1 MAARN
6 ALANMKWDF
15 DVPNINNLLQPVQRG
30 YDQGLQDQQRN
41 VENQRA
47 DEQLN
52 MQRDRLGME
61 KTRMDRQGESERLT
75 RLGKAAA
82 AVHQMPEGPEKAARA
97 KALLDGHSDLAPQ
110 FSRYGINGANPVA
123 AVGLLAQSWGE
134 YDPLAVE
141 AKRAQIDASKA
152 SAAAAR
158 ANAGNIG
165 LTDPIREFQFAK
177 RNGFTGSFD
186 DWKKQG
192 QNNNASQ
199 NITWGRDA
207 AGNWV
212 PMQATRSGELVASR
226 MPANVQPVPV
236 PELAEAKAAATER
249 GQGLGKAQVD
259 LPAVE
264 ANADLIYKTLDQVK
278 QAVDDAPRM
287 VGALTSR
294 LPNVTADANKAQSM
308 IDQTSGKVFLQAY
321 AALRGGGA
329 ITEAEGAKAEASLSR
344 LRTTAVGTR
353 AYNEAIDDVRK
364 EIAALVEVARKKAQA
379 GGRPAAAAAAGGAT
393 QSRPRAV
400 NPSTGQAV
408 EFDGSQWVPVR

>member
-1 MAARN
+1 MVRN
-6 ALANMKWDF
+6 ALAQRWEF
-15 DVPNINNLLQPVQRG
+15 EVPSINNLLQPI
-30 YDQGLQDQQRN
+30 QGGIDRYNRQAQQA
-41 VENQRA
+41 VENERA
-47 DEQLN
+47 DEQLG
-52 MQRDRLGME
+52 MQREKLGM
-61 KTRMDRQGESERLT
+61 
-75 RLGKAAA
+75 
-82 AVHQMPEGPEKAARA
+82 ARA
-97 KALLDGHSDLAPQ
+97 SADRAAEAAEAQRIGNIARVIDGETDQTRRAAMIQNLYKGSPSMMATLQ
-110 FSRYGINGANPVA
+110 RYGIDPNDVANVPKF
-123 AVGLLAQSWGE
+123 LMAQAGN
-134 YDPLAVE
+134 YNPLE
-141 AKRAQIDASKA
+141 EEKTKAQIEASKA

-177 RNGFTGSFD
+177 RNGFTGTFD

-226 MPANVQPVPV
+226 MPPNVQPVPV
-236 PELAEAKAAATER
+236 PEMAEAKAAATER

-264 ANADLIYKTLDQVK
+264 MNADLINKTLDQVQ
-278 QAVDDAPRM
+278 QAIDDAPRM

-294 LPNVTADANKAQSM
+294 LPNVTAEANRAQSI

-321 AALRGGGA
+321 AGLRGAGA

-353 AYNEAIDDVRK
+353 AYKEAINDVRR
-364 EIAALVEVARKKAQA
+364 EIAALVEVARKKARA
-379 GGRPAAAAAAGGAT
+379 GRQSSASSAPAAGAP

-408 EFDGSQWVPVR
+408 EFDGSQWVPVQ

>member
-1 MAARN
+1 MARN
-6 ALANMKWDF
+6 ALVNQRWDF
-15 DVPNINNLLQPVQRG
+15 EVPNINNLLQPI
-30 YDQGLQDQQRN
+30 QGGIDRYNRQAQQGE
-41 VENQRA
+41 ENRRA
-47 DEQLN
+47 DEQLG
-52 MQRDRLGME
+52 MQREKLGMAKQSAARAAEAAEAQRIGNIARVIDGEADPTRRAAMIQNLYKGSPSMVETLSKYGIDPNDVANVPKFLMAQAGNYNPLEEE
-61 KTRMDRQGESERLT
+61 KTR
-75 RLGKAAA
+75 
-82 AVHQMPEGPEKAARA
+82 
-97 KALLDGHSDLAPQ
+97 
-110 FSRYGINGANPVA
+110 
-123 AVGLLAQSWGE
+123 
-134 YDPLAVE
+134 
-141 AKRAQIDASKA
+141 AQIEASKA

-177 RNGFTGSFD
+177 RNGFTGTFD

-264 ANADLIYKTLDQVK
+264 ANADLINKTLDQVE

-294 LPNVTADANKAQSM
+294 LPNVTAEANRAQAM

-321 AALRGGGA
+321 AGLRGGGA

-344 LRTTAVGTR
+344 LRTTAVGTL
-353 AYNEAIDDVRK
+353 AYKEAIADVRR
-364 EIAALVEVARKKAQA
+364 EIAALVEVARKKARA
-379 GGRPAAAAAAGGAT
+379 GGRPAAAPAPSGAGW
-393 QSRPRAV
+393 SIRRL
-400 NPSTGQAV
+400 
-408 EFDGSQWVPVR
+408 D